1 MYDKIKDTY
10 FTKSLFYIIVILS
23 TKQQEQKIK
32 NGGNRKNG

>member
-23 TKQQEQKIK
+23 TKTAGAK
-32 NGGNRKNG
+32 NKKWRK